1 MPIITFSGK
10 VSDAESTAVHLSV
23 AGPEHFF
30 FSKSYEDSFS
40 EKLNLQSGDY
50 LVFVSAFSDGDFIFN
65 ASGGNSSINP
75 SVPDDYAKKSKQ
87 SYQLT
92 V

>member
-10 VSDAESTAVHLSV
+10 ISDAESTAVHLSV
-23 AGPEHFF
+23 AGPDHFF
-30 FSKSYEDSFS
+30 FSNSYEDDFG
-40 EKLNLQSGDY
+40 EKLNLPPGDY
-50 LVFVSAFSDGDFIFN
+50 LVFVSAFSDGDFVFN
-65 ASGGNSSINP
+65 VTGNIRSITP
-75 SVPDDYAKKSKQ
+75 AVPDDYASKSKQ